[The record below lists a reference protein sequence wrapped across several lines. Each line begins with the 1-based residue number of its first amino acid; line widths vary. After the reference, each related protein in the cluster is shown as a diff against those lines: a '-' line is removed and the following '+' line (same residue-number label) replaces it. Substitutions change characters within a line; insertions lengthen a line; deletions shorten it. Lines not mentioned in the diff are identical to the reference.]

1 MLPYPYFTLLSC
13 THPLSRILSVASPYF
28 YCLFSRVFLVSEC
41 ACTLNFTFLCNSFPR
56 SSCVSTPHFYMGP
69 FGVCFDCSALQYC
82 TVSQILC
89 FCAELEHVFV
99 ISTTVLL
106 LPPFISCAV
115 RPRNGH
121 SLLLLRSL
129 NTFVLSLMPPSQQKK
144 TKQINKQHTIT
155 TFVC

>member
-28 YCLFSRVFLVSEC
+28 YCLFSRVVLVSEC

-56 SSCVSTPHFYMGP
+56 SSCVSSSHFYMGP
-69 FGVCFDCSALQYC
+69 YGVCYDCSALQYC

-89 FCAELEHVFV
+89 FCAELEQVFV

-106 LPPFISCAV
+106 LPPFICCDV
-115 RPRNGH
+115 RLRNVH
-121 SLLLLRSL
+121 SATVEVAQYIRSVAYAPL
-129 NTFVLSLMPPSQQKK
+129 PTKK
-144 TKQINKQHTIT
+144 TKQINKQQTIT

>member
-1 MLPYPYFTLLSC
+1 MLPYPYFTLLFC

-28 YCLFSRVFLVSEC
+28 YCLFSRVVLVSEC

-56 SSCVSTPHFYMGP
+56 SSCVSSSHFYMGP
-69 FGVCFDCSALQYC
+69 YGVCYDCSALQYC

-89 FCAELEHVFV
+89 FCAELEQVFV

-106 LPPFISCAV
+106 LPPFICCDV
-115 RPRNGH
+115 RLRNVH

-144 TKQINKQHTIT
+144 RNK
-155 TFVC
+155 